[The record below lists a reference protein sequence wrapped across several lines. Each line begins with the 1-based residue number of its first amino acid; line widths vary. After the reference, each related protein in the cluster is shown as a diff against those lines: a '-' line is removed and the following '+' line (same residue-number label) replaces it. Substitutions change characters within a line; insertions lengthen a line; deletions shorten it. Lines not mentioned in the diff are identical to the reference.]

1 MGFSCRI
8 TVACCVL
15 HNLALYLKMPLYDEW
30 GIEEDMN
37 VEVDEDLAEEEII
50 PTGTASQRDTIL
62 RRQGNEKRQKI
73 ALNTFQ

>member
-1 MGFSCRI
+1 
-8 TVACCVL
+8 
-15 HNLALYLKMPLYDEW
+15 MPLYDEW